1 MLYDKQI
8 EMQGCDVQKHTID
21 KAVLKEK
28 LKDLKNFVGNMR
40 FKISNESLQSFYNKV
55 EQIEKE
61 MLK

>member
-1 MLYDKQI
+1 MKTTEQICDNTDKVSKDWI
-8 EMQGCDVQKHTID
+8 EV
-21 KAVLKEK
+21 KEVFKK